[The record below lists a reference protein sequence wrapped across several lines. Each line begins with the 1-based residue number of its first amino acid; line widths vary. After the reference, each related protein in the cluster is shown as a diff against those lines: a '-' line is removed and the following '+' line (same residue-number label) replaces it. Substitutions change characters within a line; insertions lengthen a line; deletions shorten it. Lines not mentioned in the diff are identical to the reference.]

1 IERGEESM
9 TSNQERREKYA
20 QKKKEQVVWNG
31 SAFEPTIPE
40 PEPAPNVTVKD
51 AEPQPQKTLVDKMR
65 AKFAPGTEQKP
76 ESVKQPITR
85 GKPKPNLMLTI
96 FPGMVATFIS
106 TFLTDVYKDPYKP
119 CAPTKDESLLIITP
133 LFEEI
138 SRAIKVTGKI
148 DQTTEN
154 LLNCVAMLAL
164 YGARA
169 YQTYVQIKQK
179 EKDNGNKAGTSTA
192 TSTKTADEYISGT
205 DTRTIR
211 PDTVSVTSPNA
222 EGNGNSNASI
232 GEESDTGRREREAA
246 LIHDM
251 LKRDV
256 EGRIRLGVL
265 PARIRDDSGDADK

>member
-1 IERGEESM
+1 M
-9 TSNQERREKYA
+9 TSNQERRAKYA
-20 QKKKEQVVWNG
+20 QKKEKQVVWKDDQ
-31 SAFEPTIPE
+31 FETVPPE
-40 PEPAPNVTVKD
+40 PEPAPNVTIKD

-65 AKFAPGTEQKP
+65 AKFAPSMEHKP
-76 ESVKQPITR
+76 EPTKQPTVR
-85 GKPKPNLMLTI
+85 GKPKPNLMLTV

-154 LLNCVAMLAL
+154 LLNCVAMMLL

-169 YQTYVQIKQK
+169 YQTYVQIKRT
-179 EKDNGNKAGTSTA
+179 EKDKEHEHGNKAGTSTA
-192 TSTKTADEYISGT
+192 QSTKTTDGHITGT
-205 DTRTIR
+205 DTRIIR
-211 PDTVSVTSPNA
+211 PDTASVTSPNA
-222 EGNGNSNASI
+222 EGNGNGNASI
-232 GEESDTGRREREAA
+232 GEESDTERREREAA
-246 LIHDM
+246 LIRDM
-251 LKRDV
+251 FKRDV

-265 PARIRDDSGDADK
+265 PARIRDDNRDANK

>member
-1 IERGEESM
+1 M
-9 TSNQERREKYA
+9 TSNQERRAKYKRTQEDKA
-20 QKKKEQVVWNG
+20 QVIWKDSEHK
-31 SAFEPTIPE
+31 FETVPPE
-40 PEPAPNVTVKD
+40 PDPPPTVTIKD
-51 AEPQPQKTLVDKMR
+51 AEPEQPKTLVDKMR
-65 AKFAPGTEQKP
+65 AKFAPGTEP
-76 ESVKQPITR
+76 TKQPTTR
-85 GKPKPNLMLTI
+85 GKPKPNLMLTV

-154 LLNCVAMLAL
+154 LLNCVAMMLL

-179 EKDNGNKAGTSTA
+179 EKEHGNRAGTRRPDEPA
-192 TSTKTADEYISGT
+192 KIANEYIPGT

-211 PDTVSVTSPNA
+211 PDTASVPSPDA
-222 EGNGNSNASI
+222 EGNGNGNASI
-232 GEESDTGRREREAA
+232 GEESDTERREREVA

-251 LKRDV
+251 FKRDV

-265 PARIRDDSGDADK
+265 PARVRDDNRDANK

>member
-1 IERGEESM
+1 M

-192 TSTKTADEYISGT
+192 TPTKTADEYIPTT
-205 DTRTIR
+205 DTGTIR
-211 PDTVSVTSPNA
+211 LGATSPTSYDA
-222 EGNGNSNASI
+222 EDNGNNNASS
-232 GEESDTGRREREAA
+232 GDESDTGRREREAA

-256 EGRIRLGVL
+256 EGRIRLGFL
-265 PARIRDDSGDADK
+265 PARVRGDNRDANK

>member
-1 IERGEESM
+1 M

-20 QKKKEQVVWNG
+20 QKKEKQVVWKDDQFQAVPVPD
-31 SAFEPTIPE
+31 SEPPPTVTI
-40 PEPAPNVTVKD
+40 KD

-65 AKFAPGTEQKP
+65 AKFAPDSEHKP
-76 ESVKQPITR
+76 ESVPTKQSTTR
-85 GKPKPNLMLTI
+85 GKPKPNLMLTV

-192 TSTKTADEYISGT
+192 TSTKTANEYISGT

-265 PARIRDDSGDADK
+265 PARIRDDSGDANK

>member
-1 IERGEESM
+1 M

-20 QKKKEQVVWNG
+20 QKQKEQVVWKG
-31 SAFEPTIPE
+31 DQFQTTLPPTE
-40 PEPAPNVTVKD
+40 QEPAPNVTVKD

-65 AKFAPGTEQKP
+65 AKFAPGSEHKP
-76 ESVKQPITR
+76 EPTKQPTTR
-85 GKPKPNLMLTI
+85 GKPKPNLMLTV

-154 LLNCVAMLAL
+154 LLNCVAMMLL

-179 EKDNGNKAGTSTA
+179 EKEHGNRAGT
-192 TSTKTADEYISGT
+192 
-205 DTRTIR
+205 RR
-211 PDTVSVTSPNA
+211 PD
-222 EGNGNSNASI
+222 E
-232 GEESDTGRREREAA
+232 
-246 LIHDM
+246 
-251 LKRDV
+251 
-256 EGRIRLGVL
+256 
-265 PARIRDDSGDADK
+265 PAKIANE